1 MMRPSQIK
9 ICERKRERIRADPE
23 KHKRQKEYQRKWYK
37 KHPPTKEKLEKAKK
51 YLNEMRKLS
60 KEIGNCVVCFKVK
73 EKGCRFLTCGK
84 CREKIRERYFR
95 KQMKKPGFKVP
106 MDKQSIEIRQ
116 ILTEGAED
124 E

>member
-1 MMRPSQIK
+1 MLRPSQQIQIEKKWNRIK
-9 ICERKRERIRADPE
+9 SDPE

-51 YLNEMRKLS
+51 YLNEMRKLAKELGNCSSCFKS
-60 KEIGNCVVCFKVK
+60 KEDP
-73 EKGCRFLTCGK
+73 EFLTCRK
-84 CREKIRERYFR
+84 CRYQAQDSYLRR
-95 KQMKKPGFKVP
+95 QLKKSEFKMP
-106 MDKQSIEIRQ
+106 MDKQSIEIRK